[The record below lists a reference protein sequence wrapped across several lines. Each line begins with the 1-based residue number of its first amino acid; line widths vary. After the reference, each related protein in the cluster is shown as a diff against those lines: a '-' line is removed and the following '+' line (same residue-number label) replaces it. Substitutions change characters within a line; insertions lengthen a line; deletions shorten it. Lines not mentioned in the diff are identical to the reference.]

1 MTQQGGSLRFPGYYP
16 AMRKPCR
23 ENCIRLFT
31 CVAEY
36 GEQRS
41 RMVKK
46 KKTHKKG
53 KLISKSN
60 LNLIIIVILD
70 LFANVGGEGN
80 LNLLFCIFKNF
91 SVIFSKIFKCL
102 FF

>member
-1 MTQQGGSLRFPGYYP
+1 MSQEGSLRFPGYYP

-31 CVAEY
+31 CVAEF

-46 KKTHKKG
+46 MIENDG
-53 KLISKSN
+53 S
-60 LNLIIIVILD
+60 
-70 LFANVGGEGN
+70 FW
-80 LNLLFCIFKNF
+80 NF
-91 SVIFSKIFKCL
+91 VWI
-102 FF
+102 